1 MVAFLAEEDF
11 KSVQKH
17 ANLALGSIL
26 ALSRKIW
33 IKSYHQVSNISYK
46 NGIEQNSCSSTQ
58 SLSDIAQQAIY
69 PGNLRPDRSRRER
82 KDEGT
87 VKHFQVAHTM

>member
-58 SLSDIAQQAIY
+58 SLRMEMYSVVESWALLLWWI
-69 PGNLRPDRSRRER
+69 
-82 KDEGT
+82 
-87 VKHFQVAHTM
+87 

>member
-1 MVAFLAEEDF
+1 MCA
-11 KSVQKH
+11 QG
-17 ANLALGSIL
+17 LGSL
-26 ALSRKIW
+26 LLVL
-33 IKSYHQVSNISYK
+33 VSLFYFRHR
-46 NGIEQNSCSSTQ
+46 SSTQ